1 MSYTILHHPA
11 DVKFKTTGST
21 LEEAFAEVV
30 RAIGNIV
37 LSEGRTEIPDKV
49 SVQQTIQIEAESLEA
64 LLFDFLGQLILLQ
77 DLEDSVVSHTDDLS
91 IIETENTYTVSAT
104 IVARPI
110 PPGKAFLD
118 VKAPT
123 YSEMRIESNEEW
135 VIEAVLDI

>member
-1 MSYTILHHPA
+1 MSYTILDHPA
-11 DVKFKTTGST
+11 DIKFRTTGPT

-37 LSEGRTEIPDKV
+37 LSEERTDLLDEV
-49 SVQQTIQIEAESLEA
+49 SVQRTIQLEAESLEA
-64 LLFDFLGQLILLQ
+64 LLFDFLDQLVLFQ
-77 DLEDSVVSHTDDLS
+77 DLEDSVVSHADELS
-91 IIETENTYTVSAT
+91 LVETENTYTLSST

-123 YSEMRIESNEEW
+123 YSEMRIESNDEW
-135 VIEAVLDI
+135 VIDAVLDV